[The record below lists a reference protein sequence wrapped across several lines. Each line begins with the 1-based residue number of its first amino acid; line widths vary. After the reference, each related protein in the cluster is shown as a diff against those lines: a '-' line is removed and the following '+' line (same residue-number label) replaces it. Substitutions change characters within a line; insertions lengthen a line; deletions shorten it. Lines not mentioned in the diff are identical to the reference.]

1 MTKTSNQDL
10 RRNCEHYAAKYGY
23 SVSNLERG
31 LEAYAAHVFAQED
44 GFDTLLEGEST
55 ASADLSEYIFRK
67 NDLGID
73 AALENSMSKKII
85 LLQAAWRSKRLE
97 EDKIASFF
105 DCPSRISSTDYLQ
118 TGDEQV
124 QELLAD
130 LRQKIED
137 GYEIQLKFVTNVSVA
152 DKDRLQAL
160 TEARNQAYEES
171 DQAVTCEL
179 YGSAELLQRDRE
191 LQSAVRGGH
200 VNSVELSIQK
210 SKFIELLEPYRTV
223 IAVIKANELVDLY
236 RRRDVGSKLFNLNIR
251 LPLTSLKVNP
261 KMVETAISDVE
272 GPHFF
277 YYNNGVAAVC
287 SKYTLDGNK
296 ITAERFQ
303 IINGAQTVSALAKAR
318 RKEPNSDV
326 YVLFRLTET
335 SEQYGGTFTENIIRY
350 NNTQNPVKVSD
361 FFSNDEIQIWIRD
374 NLPKLSGKGPVPAFY
389 YIHKSGYKPKG
400 ASGRGIKIEQLAS
413 IRHAF
418 LYGPVVSYRE
428 PAQFFDRSLRYW
440 EAFGVNGRSV
450 NSWNAE
456 EVAQV
461 AAAITIHQRVQS
473 IGKELK
479 GKEST
484 KNLPEA
490 KYLYR
495 LARYVTGLVAV
506 GLEAVREGNFNDYQ
520 TLIASTPTFD
530 KYVDPILREA
540 RTVLRH
546 EWRRIQEGRSGVQV
560 EYNLARDDKLWVR
573 LSDTVKESVLTE
585 LDF

>member
-1 MTKTSNQDL
+1 MTKTSSQDL

-23 SVSNLERG
+23 GVSNLERG

-44 GFDTLLEGEST
+44 GFDNLLEGEPT
-55 ASADLSEYIFRK
+55 ASADLREYIFRR

-73 AALENSMSKKII
+73 AALEDSTNKKII
-85 LLQAAWRSKRLE
+85 LIQAAWRSKRLE

-105 DCPSRISSTDYLQ
+105 DCLSRISSIDYLQ
-118 TGDEQV
+118 TGDDQV

-130 LRQKIED
+130 LRQKIQD
-137 GYEIQLKFVTNVSVA
+137 GYEIQLKFVTNVNVA
-152 DKDRLQAL
+152 DKDRLQEL

-171 DQAVTCEL
+171 DQAVVCEL

-200 VNSVELSIQK
+200 VNSVELSIQNG
-210 SKFIELLEPYRTV
+210 KFIELLEPYRTV

-261 KMVETAISDVE
+261 KMVDTAISGSE

-296 ITAERFQ
+296 LTAERFQ

-318 RKEPNSDV
+318 RKAPNSDV

-335 SEQYGGTFTENIIRY
+335 SEQYGGAFTENIIRY

-374 NLPKLSGKGPVPAFY
+374 NLPKLSGKGPVPSFY

-400 ASGRGIKIEQLAS
+400 ASGRGIKIEQLAG

-450 NSWNAE
+450 DSWNAE

-461 AAAITIHQRVQS
+461 AAAITVHQRVQG

-506 GLEAVREGNFNDYQ
+506 GLEAVRAGTFNDYQ

-573 LSDTVKESVLTE
+573 LSDTVRESVLTE
-585 LDF
+585 VDF

>member
-1 MTKTSNQDL
+1 MTKSSSQDL
-10 RRNCEHYAAKYGY
+10 RRSCEQYAAKYGY
-23 SVSNLERG
+23 SPANLEHG
-31 LEAYAAHVFAQED
+31 LEAYAAHVFAQEN
-44 GFDTLLEGEST
+44 GFDALLEGELT
-55 ASADLSEYIFRK
+55 AKADLSEYIFRK

-73 AALENSMSKKII
+73 AFLEDPTNKKII

-97 EDKIASFF
+97 EDKVASFF
-105 DCPSRISSTDYLQ
+105 DSPSRITSVDYLT
-118 TGDEQV
+118 TGDDQV

-130 LRQKIED
+130 LRQKMAD
-137 GYEIQLKFVTNVSVA
+137 GYELQLKFVTNINVA
-152 DKDRLQAL
+152 DKERLQEL
-160 TEARNQAYEES
+160 TEARNTTYEES
-171 DQAVTCEL
+171 DQAVVCEL
-179 YGSAELLQRDRE
+179 YGSAELMQRDRE

-200 VNSVELSIQK
+200 VTSVEFSLQNG
-210 SKFIELLEPYRTV
+210 KFIELLEPYRTV

-261 KMVETAISDVE
+261 KMVETAISDEE

-287 SKYTLDGNK
+287 SQYALVGNK
-296 ITAERFQ
+296 LTAHRLQ

-318 RKEPNSDV
+318 RRSPNSDV

-335 SEQYGGTFTENIIRY
+335 SEQYGGAFTENIIRY

-389 YIHKSGYKPKG
+389 YVHKSGYKPKG
-400 ASGRGIKIEQLAS
+400 ASGRGIKIEQLAG

-440 EAFGVNGRSV
+440 EAFGVDGKAVDNWRP
-450 NSWNAE
+450 E
-456 EVAQV
+456 EVAQAV
-461 AAAITIHQRVQS
+461 AAITIHQRIQGL
-473 IGKELK
+473 GKELR
-479 GKEST
+479 GKEAT
-484 KNLPEA
+484 RNLAEA

-495 LARYVTGLVAV
+495 LARYVTGMVAV
-506 GLEAVREGNFNDYQ
+506 GLEAVRSDSFNDYQ
-520 TLIASTPTFD
+520 TLIASSPTFD
-530 KYVDPILREA
+530 KYVDPIIREA
-540 RTVLRH
+540 RGVLRH
-546 EWRRIQEGRSGVQV
+546 EWRRIQENRAGVQV

-573 LSDTVKESVLTE
+573 LSDTLKESVLTE
-585 LDF
+585 VTF